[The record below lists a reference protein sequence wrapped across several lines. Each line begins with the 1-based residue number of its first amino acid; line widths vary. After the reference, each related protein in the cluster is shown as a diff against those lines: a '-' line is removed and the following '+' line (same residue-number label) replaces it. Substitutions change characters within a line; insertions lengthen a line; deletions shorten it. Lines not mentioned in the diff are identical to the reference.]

1 MRLGF
6 LGATLL
12 LATLMAPVAAMHGQ
26 PSRNAARAELKKQVK
41 VSEPFAE
48 PLFQSLCHLW
58 IERRW
63 GGFYKTT
70 WTGSAVLYRGRY
82 LLTAGHN
89 TYQDNTKIRS
99 VEVRC
104 GNADARKAPIDETIE
119 PWQALDAPGYDGAY
133 ELDFGVIRLNR
144 PIAVAEPFELATEP
158 VRQGETIRF
167 AGYPG
172 GDHHGVRDGW
182 NLNEARDATVIT
194 TRPSLAYY
202 NIETFKS
209 NSGGPVWREVGG
221 RRELVAI
228 HVKGEWIYPHGML
241 GGGRIVDD
249 DYHREIRKLI
259 AELDRRAAERG
270 L

>member
-1 MRLGF
+1 MKIRLCV
-6 LGATLL
+6 LLPIVAVSAPAYVDPDRRPIATAQGLKSQ
-12 LATLMAPVAAMHGQ
+12 TPVT
-26 PSRNAARAELKKQVK
+26 
-41 VSEPFAE
+41 EPFTE
-48 PLFQSLCHLW
+48 PLFASLCHLR
-58 IERRW
+58 IKRRW
-63 GGFYKTT
+63 GGFYQTK

-89 TYQDNTKIRS
+89 TYQDNSKIRS
-99 VEVRC
+99 VQVRC
-104 GNADARKAPIDETIE
+104 GNADARSAPIDETIE

-158 VRQGETIRF
+158 VREGETIRF

-172 GDHHGVRDGW
+172 GDRGGW
-182 NLNEARDATVIT
+182 TLHEARGATVIT
-194 TRPSLAYY
+194 TRPGLAYY

-221 RRELVAI
+221 KREVVAI
-228 HVKGEWIYPHGML
+228 HVKGELIQPHGML
-241 GGGRIVDD
+241 GGGRVVDE
-249 DYHREIRKLI
+249 DYHREIHKLI
-259 AELDRRAAERG
+259 DELDRRAAERG